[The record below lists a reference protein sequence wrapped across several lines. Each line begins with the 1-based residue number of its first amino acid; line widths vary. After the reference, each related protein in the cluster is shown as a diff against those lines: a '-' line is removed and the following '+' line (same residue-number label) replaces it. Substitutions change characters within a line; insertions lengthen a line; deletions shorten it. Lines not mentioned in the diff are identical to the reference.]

1 MATFLFWNLNRKPLQ
16 DHTVAL
22 CHEHDVDILI
32 LAESD
37 LPPIPL
43 LQALNTE
50 QRSTFRQPFTTSD
63 RLFFLIRYPTDC
75 LKPVRDD
82 GGVAIRRFIPPIG
95 PEILLVAVH
104 LPSKLYRNESDQMS
118 AVTEAARI
126 VTEAEKQVRH
136 TRTVI
141 VGDFNMNPFEPGMV
155 GTTGFQAVM
164 DRRIARRINRTVDR
178 KEYSFFYNPMWSRLG
193 DLSKGP
199 PGTYYYNPSSHVNF
213 FWNTFDQVLIRP
225 DLLDIFSVDQFQVLD
240 VAGQHSLLSRNG
252 LPNSSDH
259 LPLLFSIEIERR
271 IENGSEKS
279 LGRTP

>member
-1 MATFLFWNLNRKPLQ
+1 MATFLFWNINKKPLQ
-16 DHTVAL
+16 DHIVAL

-37 LPPIPL
+37 LPAVPL

-50 QRSTFRQPFTTSD
+50 QRSTFRQPFNLSD
-63 RLFFLIRYPTDC
+63 RLFFLIRYPTDW

-82 GGVAIRRFIPPIG
+82 GGVAIRHFIPPIG
-95 PEILLVAVH
+95 PDILLAAVH
-104 LPSKLYRNESDQMS
+104 LPSKLYGNESDQIF
-118 AVTEAARI
+118 EANRAAQM
-126 VTEAEKQVRH
+126 VTEAEERVGH

-155 GTTGFQAVM
+155 GTRGFQAVM
-164 DRRIARRINRTVDR
+164 DQRIARRINRTVLG

-199 PGTYYYNPSSHVNF
+199 PGTYYYNSSTHVNF

-225 DLLDIFSVDQFQVLD
+225 DLLDLFSADRFQVLD
-240 VAGQHSLLSRNG
+240 VAGQQSLLSSNG
-252 LPNSSDH
+252 LPDSSLNSDH
-259 LPLLFSIEIERR
+259 LPLLFNIEIERV
-271 IENGSEKS
+271 I
-279 LGRTP
+279 